1 MVDTALQHELFWN
14 RGGPT
19 APKSPLYII
28 MQLQRQYPHFIMEDL
43 IMEVDITTNILSYT
57 MCEVGTNK
65 KWIGMC
71 VQEVMQPFVY

>member
-1 MVDTALQHELFWN
+1 
-14 RGGPT
+14 
-19 APKSPLYII
+19 
-28 MQLQRQYPHFIMEDL
+28 
-43 IMEVDITTNILSYT
+43 MEVDITTNILSYT